1 MECPRRRRRGRGGGR
16 RRHRWNGWENGRPL
30 PAISGAFSVEDA
42 RDDGC
47 EPRTTWGDARIEC
60 VLLLKYVLLL
70 ERSLE
75 RSFFEKEKMSV
86 QADAFDCELQRI
98 DFALLFPE
106 PKINN
111 QHTRRA
117 RLGVLKK

>member
-60 VLLLKYVLLL
+60 VLLLKYVLLI

-75 RSFFEKEKMSV
+75 RSFSEKEKMSV
-86 QADAFDCELQRI
+86 KRTHLIVVCLGHVRKLQRI

-106 PKINN
+106 P
-111 QHTRRA
+111 
-117 RLGVLKK
+117 